1 MDLVARHYGFRP
13 NRAGYICCPFHRE
26 KTPSLKIY
34 PDKGGW
40 HCFGCGRGGT
50 VIGFVMQLFDITFP
64 QAVVRISSDF
74 GLDITPRRRA
84 PSEASRILKERQ
96 EEAAKREK
104 EDEEYKRVAEEHR
117 YWHEVSV
124 VFAPDKSHP
133 DYFHPLYCEAVKRLP
148 ALEWWLDEHLFR
160 R

>member
-1 MDLVARHYGFRP
+1 MDLVARHYGFHP
-13 NRAGYICCPFHRE
+13 NHAGYICCPFHRE

-50 VIGFVMQLFDITFP
+50 VIDFVMQLYNITFP
-64 QAVVRISSDF
+64 QAVIRLSSDF
-74 GLDITPRRRA
+74 GLDVTPRRRTK
-84 PSEASRILKERQ
+84 KERSEILERRRQ
-96 EEAAKREK
+96 EQEDREK
-104 EDEEYKRVAEEHR
+104 EREEYMRVAEEHR